1 MVTVNPWLLI
11 FSFVYF
17 FLTGFLS
24 YFLSVK
30 VVDFFIE
37 KTLGSNFSK
46 AEPVVGSSSFI
57 IFYGVFLFLLYIFL
71 NWV

>member
-24 YFLSVK
+24 YILSVK
-30 VVDFFIE
+30 VVEIFLE
-37 KTLGSNFSK
+37 KTLGSNMSK
-46 AEPVVGSSSFI
+46 AEPIVGSSTFVIS
-57 IFYGVFLFLLYIFL
+57 YGTFLYLLYVFL
-71 NWV
+71 NAV

>member
-17 FLTGFLS
+17 FLTGFFS

-37 KTLGSNFSK
+37 KTLGRNISK

-57 IFYGVFLFLLYIFL
+57 IFYSTFLYLLYIFL
-71 NWV
+71 NSV

>member
-24 YFLSVK
+24 YLLSVK
-30 VVDFFIE
+30 VVDIFLE
-37 KTLGSNFSK
+37 KTLESNIKK
-46 AEPVVGSSSFI
+46 AEPVVGSSTFI
-57 IFYGVFLFLLYIFL
+57 ISYATFLYILYVFL
-71 NWV
+71 NSV